1 MNTESVNAFIQL
13 KAFARIAG
21 LKMTILWIASFAC
34 FVAQFHEPSFSL
46 LWLVSIILIPYI
58 MTRQTRTY
66 RSQIDGG
73 LSFRRSWTF
82 SAYTFFY
89 ASILFALAQYI
100 YFAFVDHG
108 FIINQYVQALS
119 DPASATLLASYGYT
133 QGEIKMIVNQML
145 EIKPINIAFN
155 CATINIITGLL
166 LAIPI
171 AALTRR
177 SAPADNHIT
186 EQRQ

>member
-21 LKMTILWIASFAC
+21 LKMTVLWIASFAC
-34 FVAQFHEPSFSL
+34 FVAQFHEPGFSM
-46 LWLVSIILIPYI
+46 LWLVSIVLIPFI
-58 MTRQTRTY
+58 MTRQTRSY
-66 RSQIDGG
+66 RNQIDGG
-73 LSFRRSWTF
+73 LSFRRSWMF
-82 SAYTFFY
+82 SVYTFFY
-89 ASILFALAQYI
+89 ASILFALAQYV

-108 FIINQYVQALS
+108 FIISQYIQTLS
-119 DPASATLLASYGYT
+119 DPASAALLANYGYT
-133 QGEIKMIVNQML
+133 QGEIKMIVDQLL

-155 CATINIITGLL
+155 CATVNIITGLL
-166 LAIPI
+166 LALPI

-177 SAPADNHIT
+177 KAPADNHMT